1 MIRNMQFSGLIVS
14 TARRTATLDELVS
27 WLNWPVIAVAT
38 PHRLRDELPLHELQC
53 LLFWLE
59 DHREISP
66 TMNLVAWLRERSP
79 GLYRIAIGY
88 RMNAGAEPVIRSA
101 GMHVYLPAWEIG
113 ATLSEALWPLLE
125 REGLATVAMERARA
139 PTRFS
144 GAPPDWGELR
154 ESEHPP

>member
-1 MIRNMQFSGLIVS
+1 MIRNMQSVGLIVS
-14 TARRTATLDELVS
+14 TARRTATFDELANR
-27 WLNWPVIAVAT
+27 LDWPVVAAAT
-38 PHRLRDELPLHELQC
+38 PRRLRDELPLYDLQC

-59 DHREISP
+59 DHREVSA
-66 TMNLVAWLRERSP
+66 TVNLVAWLRERSP

-88 RMNAGAEPVIRSA
+88 RMNVGAEPVMRSA
-101 GMHVYLPAWEIG
+101 GMHVYLPAREIDV
-113 ATLSEALWPLLE
+113 TLSEALWPLLE